1 MERAVSFFEEA
12 PLLTKMKIKIVDVWT
27 KLDCSGAVITN
38 LISQVLTVVSAYKTF
53 LKFSFSSSED
63 SFSFMFFLMDTF

>member
-1 MERAVSFFEEA
+1 M
-12 PLLTKMKIKIVDVWT
+12 KMKSVDVWT

-53 LKFSFSSSED
+53 LKFSFPLQKIHSLSC
-63 SFSFMFFLMDTF
+63 SF